1 MGAWGTGVFDN
12 DTACDW
18 ADDLA
23 ETNNLA
29 AIEAALDKVLAT
41 GAECIEAP
49 DAEEALAAAEVI
61 ARLQGNAGFSDA
73 YIETINTWVEE
84 NKLNVSAALANK
96 ACSALERILLEPSEL
111 MELWEES
118 DEFGV
123 WKSVVENLKSRI
135 RK

>member
-23 ETNNLA
+23 ETNNLS
-29 AIEAALDKVLAT
+29 AIEAALDKVLAS
-41 GAECIEAP
+41 GAEYIEAP

-73 YIETINTWVEE
+73 YTETINTWVEE

-135 RK
+135 RD